1 MIALRT
7 TLPAP
12 VVATAAASATA
23 APDAAGAPR
32 ETYDA
37 GGVELP
43 DGELG
48 KLVRDEASAASGDV
62 PVDAAHDHAGIVRD
76 FLRDVLGRDSIDGAG
91 MVLQSTAHYGKGY
104 NNAFWNG
111 SSMTYGDGDGKTFS
125 PLSQSLD
132 VVGHEMMHG
141 VTERT
146 AGLRYEQQSGTLN
159 ESFSDVFGELME
171 QWAGDRDSF
180 GTPDAAKAADW
191 LVGEDTFTPGTA
203 GDALRSMKA
212 PGTAYP
218 KDPQP
223 AHMDQ
228 YVETTQDNGGVHINS
243 GIPNKA
249 AYEAALRIG
258 GEKLAKIWY
267 SALTERLQ
275 ADATFQDAANA
286 TVDAAIALYQDG
298 TEAQAIRD
306 AWTSVGLVPGAAAPD
321 QPKQPAPPAPSN
333 VPNPGVVP
341 PWFRPDR
348 VIPTFERAPR
358 AGEVVTV

>member
-1 MIALRT
+1 MIAIRT
-7 TLPAP
+7 TLHAPAAP
-12 VVATAAASATA
+12 NAAAPQTTSG
-23 APDAAGAPR
+23 GAR

-48 KLVRDEASAASGDV
+48 MLVRDEASAASGDA
-62 PVDAAHDHAGIVRD
+62 PVDAAHDHAGVVRD
-76 FLRDVLGRDSIDGAG
+76 FLREVLGRDSIDGAG
-91 MVLQSTAHYGKGY
+91 MVLQSTAHYGEAY

-146 AGLRYEQQSGTLN
+146 SGLRYSQQSGALN

-171 QWAGDRDSF
+171 QWAANRSGF
-180 GTPDAAKAADW
+180 GSPDAAKGADW
-191 LVGEDTFTPGTA
+191 LIGEDTFTPGTA
-203 GDALRSMKA
+203 GDALRSMKS

-228 YVETTQDNGGVHINS
+228 YVETTEDNGGVHINS

-249 AYEAALRIG
+249 AYETAVRLG

-267 SALTERLQ
+267 AALTERLQ
-275 ADATFQDAANA
+275 ADATFADAAAA
-286 TVDAAIALYQDG
+286 TVDAAIALYQDRP
-298 TEAQAIRD
+298 EAQAVRD
-306 AWTSVGLVPGAAAPD
+306 AWKSVGLIPGADGD
-321 QPKQPAPPAPSN
+321 QPKQPTPPAPTN

-348 VIPTFERAPR
+348 PAPNTGHRR
-358 AGEVVTV
+358 AGEVVDG